1 MWKWIAKLFSS
12 LFAKSSKPAP
22 VTPTPDAG
30 SGAGGATNSVP
41 SGGTGD
47 VPSTPS
53 EYATIIAVSSVT
65 ASMIYWTGTDVNW
78 PEKDGCCG
86 ESHLYVYRNGKRV
99 GGKFDHF
106 RRNSRSRDWKNVHG
120 VEIKDEDGK
129 VIRIKRYGAFDTI
142 GEPVGGETCE
152 LQLVSYDGKRKSNP
166 ATFAW
171 KA

>member
-1 MWKWIAKLFSS
+1 MWKWIAKVFSS

-22 VTPTPDAG
+22 TTPTPDAG
-30 SGAGGATNSVP
+30 SGAGGSTNSVP

-47 VPSTPS
+47 VTPTPS
-53 EYATIIAVSSVT
+53 DYATTIAVSSVT
-65 ASMIYWTGTDVNW
+65 ASMIYWNGTDVNW

-106 RRNSRSRDWKNVHG
+106 RRNSRSRDWKNIHG
-120 VEIKDEDGK
+120 G
-129 VIRIKRYGAFDTI
+129 YGAFKTI

-152 LQLVSYDGKRKSNP
+152 LQLVSYDGKLKSNP